1 MAIRISRISAIAF
14 LQIIMSYALARREL
28 RTPKM
33 LEELGLRVEA
43 SRLRAIIGDF
53 AFYLNSGRFKVLR
66 LKRGYI
72 EAIVRGF
79 HGEWHT
85 RVDIVGHTFECSCP
99 HHRFRKALCKHV
111 LLLLELYVFL
121 RNETRELR
129 LVRNFLETFRERLL

>member
-14 LQIIMSYALARREL
+14 LQMIMSYVLARREL

-53 AFYLNSGRFKVLR
+53 VFYLNSGRFKVLR

-72 EAIVRGF
+72 EAMVKGF
-79 HGEWHT
+79 HGEWHVK
-85 RVDIVGHTFECSCP
+85 VDLLNRTFRCSCP
-99 HHRFRKALCKHV
+99 HHKFRKALCKHV
-111 LLLLELYVFL
+111 LLLLELYAFM
-121 RNETRELR
+121 RNEIRDLELIRE
-129 LVRNFLETFRERLL
+129 FLKVFKDNL

>member
-1 MAIRISRISAIAF
+1 M
-14 LQIIMSYALARREL
+14 IMSYVLARREL

-33 LEELGLRVEA
+33 LEELGLKVEA
-43 SRLRAIIGDF
+43 GRLRAIIGDF

-85 RVDIVGHTFECSCP
+85 RVDIVGRTFKCSCP
-99 HHRFRKALCKHV
+99 HHKFRKALCKHV

-129 LVRNFLETFRERLL
+129 LVRNFLESFRERLL

>member
-1 MAIRISRISAIAF
+1 M
-14 LQIIMSYALARREL
+14 QIIMSYALARREL

-72 EAIVRGF
+72 EAMVKGF
-79 HGEWHT
+79 HGEWHVK
-85 RVDIVGHTFECSCP
+85 VDLLSRTFYCSCP
-99 HHRFRKALCKHV
+99 HHKFRKALCKHV
-111 LLLLELYVFL
+111 LLLLELYAFM
-121 RNETRELR
+121 RNEIRDLELIRE
-129 LVRNFLETFRERLL
+129 FLKVFKDNLL